1 MVTVDESQL
10 VRREQRVEG
19 LQPIIED
26 VDQSRTVDARFGEDG
41 ADMRT
46 AVEQGELD
54 PHAYDASFD
63 GIVTI
68 GHGAA
73 DDGDLLLL
81 HEVGFTGVHDERQ
94 EQAPVVEQVLWR
106 LGPVTKSIVGLDE
119 DVSLEAPAVD
129 ERDCDTASDLLDAVL
144 AHPPSVGTNAAI
156 FKHDFRCC
164 AWVARA
170 SAPGYVPGVIGR
182 VLAILAL
189 LAANGFFVAAEF
201 SIVRSRRSRL
211 EAMARGGD
219 SRARIVLRATA
230 NLAKL
235 LSAVQFGVT
244 LASIGIGALAEEALS
259 HLFTQTYAQW
269 PVLARVGLG
278 AGFGTLCALAIVTYG
293 HVVFGELAPR
303 GAALNHPENV
313 ARWLVPPLLVFAWIV
328 SPVTWLLNR
337 SADAVLRAFGQEPAS
352 EEENVHSSQ
361 ELRILVEQS
370 QEVGALERQDAALI
384 EGVFEFS
391 EKNAREVMTPRTA
404 IDALDVE
411 ATLDEAVSLVVETQR
426 SRYPVYEES
435 LDNIIGLVL
444 AKDLIPLLR
453 DPPAEFT
460 VRAMMRPVHV
470 VPGSREVEEVL
481 ADFKRLKEHMAV
493 VLDEYGGTAGIVTME
508 DLLEEI
514 VGEILDEYDEPE
526 LATSDSPDADV
537 LIPGSMNIGEMNER
551 FGLEVPD
558 DDYTT
563 IGGFVF
569 GALGRLPVVGDR
581 VTASHAVFSVRAMDG
596 RRIETLAVDLHS
608 IGDRREK
615 QRDN

>member
-1 MVTVDESQL
+1 
-10 VRREQRVEG
+10 
-19 LQPIIED
+19 
-26 VDQSRTVDARFGEDG
+26 
-41 ADMRT
+41 
-46 AVEQGELD
+46 
-54 PHAYDASFD
+54 
-63 GIVTI
+63 
-68 GHGAA
+68 
-73 DDGDLLLL
+73 
-81 HEVGFTGVHDERQ
+81 
-94 EQAPVVEQVLWR
+94 
-106 LGPVTKSIVGLDE
+106 
-119 DVSLEAPAVD
+119 
-129 ERDCDTASDLLDAVL
+129 
-144 AHPPSVGTNAAI
+144 
-156 FKHDFRCC
+156 
-164 AWVARA
+164 
-170 SAPGYVPGVIGR
+170 
-182 VLAILAL
+182 
-189 LAANGFFVAAEF
+189 
-201 SIVRSRRSRL
+201 
-211 EAMARGGD
+211 
-219 SRARIVLRATA
+219 
-230 NLAKL
+230 
-235 LSAVQFGVT
+235 
-244 LASIGIGALAEEALS
+244 
-259 HLFTQTYAQW
+259 
-269 PVLARVGLG
+269 
-278 AGFGTLCALAIVTYG
+278 
-293 HVVFGELAPR
+293 
-303 GAALNHPENV
+303 V
-313 ARWLVPPLLVFAWIV
+313 ARWLVPPLLVFAWLV

-337 SADAVLRAFGQEPAS
+337 SADGVLRLFGQEPAR

-426 SRYPVYEES
+426 SRYPVYEET

-453 DPPAEFT
+453 DRPDAFT
-460 VRAMMRPVHV
+460 VRGMMRPVHV

-526 LATSDSPDADV
+526 LPTATAPDADV
-537 LIPGSMNIGEMNER
+537 LIPGSLNIGEMNER

-563 IGGFVF
+563 VGGFVF

-581 VTASHAVFSVRAMDG
+581 VTASHAVFTVKAMDG

-608 IGDRREK
+608 IGDRREN